1 MSGGGKQTI
10 QQNADPWGP
19 TRGPLTDMMSQG
31 TSLYNQ
37 GGFQPDVFGGDRVA
51 GFGDTSNLGMN
62 MMLDQAGQPGAT
74 PMASQTLTNMMDP
87 NYQSSQLE
95 AVKSNALDSAIPAAS
110 SVFSGS
116 GMLNSS
122 QAMDTVGRAAMDAVA
137 PYEYGAFENA
147 QGRAMS
153 AAGMAPQ
160 IDRAGYLPSVMTQ
173 GVGQQQDAM
182 RQAMIDAEMQQ
193 FYEGA
198 NPELQNLQGYSQFL
212 LPISGQGGSSTQ
224 TQPGPSTLAQ
234 IGGAGMTGLG
244 AYGAFAANPATAPFA
259 IPGGI
264 AAGLL
269 GLF

>member
-37 GGFQPDVFGGDRVA
+37 GGFQPEVFGGDRVA

-147 QGRAMS
+147 QGRVMS

-212 LPISGQGGSSTQ
+212 LPISGQGGSSTETKQ
-224 TQPGPSTLAQ
+224 GPGVLSNIASGGLTG
-234 IGGAGMTGLG
+234 IGTYGGLMSAGLTGPQAL
-244 AYGAFAANPATAPFA
+244 PF
-259 IPGGI
+259 GI

-269 GLF
+269 GMV